1 MFSTKSSATCY
12 SGSCG
17 LCSSCVGEG
26 NKYIFPEIVIGPAE
40 QEEALRWMHRNK
52 VRKQFKELKDI
63 DIPSLLEEEQRREER
78 LKEEKLRQEERKK
91 QVNTM
96 RIADEYEEFE
106 SGDYQKRMKELVE
119 GTISDYQSGEVVPA
133 TYLSFGRAIGVD
145 MEGTYEVEAGY
156 LYDADKFNRV
166 DNLSNEKFQEY
177 TEKFSL
183 YKEKMSELITKYD
196 WNFQNDPGK
205 IPLTVDHEGK
215 QYTLIQDTIC
225 ALCDDPECTM
235 IAHCCLEQDTY
246 GIISDY
252 YSGVPIYT
260 HNKKHEL
267 CALCILK

>member
-1 MFSTKSSATCY
+1 MFSKNSSSTCY
-12 SGSCG
+12 SGACG

-26 NKYIFPEIVIGPAE
+26 NKYIFPAIVKGAAE
-40 QEEALRWMHRNK
+40 QEEGMRLLYRNK
-52 VRKQFKELKDI
+52 VRKQFKELKSI
-63 DIPSLLEEEQRREER
+63 VTPMGLQEGILREER
-78 LKEEKLRQEERKK
+78 LKEEQRLLEERKK
-91 QVNTM
+91 LNTM
-96 RIADEYEEFE
+96 NIADEYEEFGP
-106 SGDYQKRMKELVE
+106 GDYEKRMKELVE
-119 GTISDYQSGEVVPA
+119 GIILDYQPGDVVPA
-133 TYLSFGRAIGVD
+133 TYLSFGRDIGAE

-166 DNLSNEKFQEY
+166 DNLSNEQFQEY
-177 TEKFSL
+177 IGRFPV
-183 YKEKMSELITKYD
+183 YKEKMSALITKYD
-196 WNFQNDPGK
+196 WNYQNDPGK

-260 HNKKHEL
+260 HNKEHEL